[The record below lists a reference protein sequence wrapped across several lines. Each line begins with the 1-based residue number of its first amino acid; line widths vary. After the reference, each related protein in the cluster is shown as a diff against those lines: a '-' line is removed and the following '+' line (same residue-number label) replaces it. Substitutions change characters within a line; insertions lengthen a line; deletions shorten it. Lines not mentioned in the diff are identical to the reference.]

1 MFLKESDMQ
10 TVLPQNASQEIAR
23 EWLIEIINYVG
34 PGFHPDTDA
43 SDYIDISTGNQL
55 FSCKE
60 AEEINRS
67 LETVFAVLDDP
78 YEIGL
83 PVALKLLKQSIQTN

>member
-1 MFLKESDMQ
+1 MQ
-10 TVLPQNASQEIAR
+10 TILQQNATRKAAR
-23 EWLIEIINYVG
+23 EWLIAIINYVG

-43 SDYIDISTGNQL
+43 ADYINISTGTQV

-60 AEEINRS
+60 AKEINRS

-83 PVALKLLKQSIQTN
+83 PVALKLLEQSIQPA